1 MKKLFVIA
9 CLFLSAQF
17 LVAAPVDSGKDTKKE
32 ELTPEQIETLERIEN
47 RVEEIKEMDFSEMS
61 REEKKEIRAELKTL
75 RTEAKANGNGGIY
88 ISTGAIIIIL
98 LLIIIL

>member
-1 MKKLFVIA
+1 MKKLFLIA

-17 LVAAPVDSGKDTKKE
+17 LVASPLDSGKDNKKE

-47 RVEEIKEMDFSEMS
+47 RVEEIKAMDFSEMS
-61 REEKKEIRAELKTL
+61 RDEKKEIKAELKTL
-75 RTEAKANGNGGIY
+75 RAEAKANNNGIY

-98 LLIIIL
+98 LLILIL